1 MPLFVALTDGIT
13 LDAGLEQTIR
23 DRLRREYSPRHV
35 PDRIIQ
41 VPAVPTTL
49 TGKKLEVP
57 ARRILLGT
65 PVEQAADRSAVA
77 DPRALDALAD
87 YARTQRDY
95 PLAAAA
101 V

>member
-1 MPLFVALTDGIT
+1 M
-13 LDAGLEQTIR
+13 
-23 DRLRREYSPRHV
+23 

-65 PVEQAADRSAVA
+65 PVEQAADRSTVA
-77 DPRALDALAD
+77 DPRALDALAR
-87 YARTQRDY
+87 YARTQRNY
-95 PLAAAA
+95 PLTAAATTA
-101 V
+101 I